1 MNVFD
6 LVVFDL
12 DGTLIDSAPDLHVA
26 LNAALAGDGRRPL
39 TLIEVESIVGD
50 GAAVLVRRALALTG
64 GTVPEDEGVAAL
76 TTRFLAIYEQQAAEL
91 TRPYAGVPET
101 LASLADSGFGLGV
114 CTNKP
119 ERLSR
124 QILQQLDLSRYFQ
137 AVIGGDSLNGI
148 RKPDPRHLLAAVEAL
163 GGRPEKTVMVGDSV
177 NDVAAARALGVPV
190 IIRAGGYGQVSAESL
205 GADAVVQAFAE
216 LPEAIARLA

>member
-101 LASLADSGFGLGV
+101 LASLAHSGFGLGV

>member
-12 DGTLIDSAPDLHVA
+12 DGTLINSAPDLHVA
-26 LNAALAGDGRRPL
+26 LNSALTGDGRRPL
-39 TLIEVESIVGD
+39 TLMEVESIVGD
-50 GAAVLVRRALALTG
+50 GATVLVRRALALVG
-64 GTVPEDEGVAAL
+64 GTVSEDDGMAAL

-101 LASLADSGFGLGV
+101 LATLAAAGFGLGV

-124 QILQQLDLSRYFQ
+124 QILQQLDLNRYFQ

-163 GGRPEKTVMVGDSV
+163 GGKPEKTVMVGDSV

-190 IIRAGGYGQVSAESL
+190 VVRAGGYGQVPAESL